1 MSENVGISDPSSI
14 VLSKNQSHSQSG
26 KMSKRHHSSKKH
38 QKKKK
43 HIISSSESESESDSE
58 DSASTHIS
66 SDTSKCLSSS
76 ESSNRSKKR
85 SKNQN
90 LKRRKY
96 LCRKCKAHGKE
107 ASVKMHK
114 RRCPYKECQCT
125 SCSLVTYGRFVVAK
139 QIALF
144 RFGIFQLIP
153 KYYLFFYLV

>member
-1 MSENVGISDPSSI
+1 MSENLDTSEYSI
-14 VLSKNQSHSQSG
+14 NGQRKNQSSSQSS
-26 KMSKRHHSSKKH
+26 KRSKRHHSSKKH
-38 QKKKK
+38 EIKKK
-43 HIISSSESESESDSE
+43 HISSSESESESDSE